1 MPQLAFLQALVIAAV
16 VSFALVVVALPVGA
30 KVSWRAGRMLVRV
43 SLGLLV
49 VGLAGSIALGASSGE
64 LVTFQSTL
72 GPDAAIQMGMFF
84 LIMYGTGFMF
94 VSRFIATMAAESA
107 GKGDTDA

>member
-1 MPQLAFLQALVIAAV
+1 MPQLAFLQALVVAAL
-16 VSFALVVVALPVGA
+16 VSFVLVVVAFPVGA
-30 KVSWRAGRMLVRV
+30 KVSWQAARTLIRV

-49 VGLAGSIALGASSGE
+49 VGFAGAIAWGASNGE
-64 LVTFQSTL
+64 LVTFRSTL
-72 GPDAAIQMGMFF
+72 GPDAAIEMGMFF

-107 GKGDTDA
+107 GKEDTDA